1 MSGQAWMDPR
11 DLAPGDSKS
20 ASADMSRIEFRR
32 IESPDD
38 PFFEMAFGALWAEF
52 GEAGELEPAD
62 VLAARMRRD
71 SSRMHGGQA
80 MRYEMVLLTCGGE
93 LAAIT
98 DQTAFVA
105 EDQTDALVHIS
116 HNLVAPA
123 WRRTGLAG
131 WLRAL
136 PVATAR
142 RLLAMHG
149 RPAASPVTLV
159 GEVEPINHAQP
170 GNIGRLHAYEKAGFQ
185 MIDPA
190 RVNYLQPD
198 FRSPADIDASGGPS
212 PVPLCLV
219 LRHVGASSPCGF
231 ISGAE
236 TLRIVSSLYSLFA
249 LDFRP
254 QDMRCLMESL
264 STYPAPD
271 ARIALVPPTGT
282 K

>member
-1 MSGQAWMDPR
+1 MSRQVWMHPG
-11 DLAPGDSKS
+11 DLAPGDAKS

-38 PFFEMAFGALWAEF
+38 PFFEMAFGALWTEF
-52 GEAGELEPAD
+52 GESGELEPAD

-71 SSRMHGGQA
+71 PSVMRGGQA
-80 MRYEMVLLTCGGE
+80 MHYEMVLLTCGGE
-93 LAAIT
+93 FAAVT
-98 DQTAFVA
+98 DQTAFVS
-105 EDQTDALVHIS
+105 DDRPDALVHIS

-142 RLLAMHG
+142 RLLALHG
-149 RPAASPVTLV
+149 HPAASPITLV
-159 GEVEPINHAQP
+159 GEVEPIDHAQS
-170 GNIGRLHAYEKAGFQ
+170 GNVGRLRAYEKAGFL

-198 FRSPADIDASGGPS
+198 FRSPAEIDATGGPT

-219 LRHVGASSPCGF
+219 LRHVGVSGMGGY

-236 TLRIVSSLYSLFA
+236 TLRIVRALYSLFA

-254 QDMRCLMESL
+254 QDMRCVFESL
-264 STYPAPD
+264 SNYPAPD
-271 ARIALVPPTGT
+271 ARIALVLPTAA
-282 K
+282 